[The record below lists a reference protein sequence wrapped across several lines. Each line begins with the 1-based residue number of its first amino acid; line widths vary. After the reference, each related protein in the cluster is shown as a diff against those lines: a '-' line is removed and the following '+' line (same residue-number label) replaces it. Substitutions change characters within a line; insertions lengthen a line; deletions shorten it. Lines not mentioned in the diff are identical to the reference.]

1 MYGRR
6 SREACQSYK
15 TNSVEMQSQG
25 RLVYMLYEGVIR
37 FCRQASQAI
46 IDQDLSLAHEKIIKA
61 QNILYELAN
70 TLRLEAGDISNQLL
84 NLYDYMIRQLI
95 QANLKKNHPEESL
108 PLLEEVQ
115 DMMSEL
121 AQAWKAIL

>member
-95 QANLKKNHPEESL
+95 QANLKKNHPEEAL

-121 AQAWKAIL
+121 AQAWKEIL